1 MALHWATLIN
11 YFPCTCTYAPRV
23 PCDDTKSLAAAGR
36 IREQFHGLITDLV
49 RNLISSPPSDERD
62 TSLFLCPKKSPDL
75 EWGVGSADGG
85 TSFGAG
91 VRLRAA
97 SFPSYQLFRHRKV
110 DLTETLLT
118 LHSREGVARGPRGPT
133 Q

>member
-23 PCDDTKSLAAAGR
+23 PCDDAKSLAAAGR

-75 EWGVGSADGG
+75 EWGVRSADGP
-85 TSFGAG
+85 
-91 VRLRAA
+91 
-97 SFPSYQLFRHRKV
+97 PSGQVSGYAPHLFHLINYFV
-110 DLTETLLT
+110 TEKWT
-118 LHSREGVARGPRGPT
+118 
-133 Q
+133 